1 MKKITSSLLLFTLVT
16 GMLATAFG
24 VFAADGAP
32 VAENLELCTYRAVSV
47 GGKLSATDSDGSVVS
62 YEITTPPGKGSVE
75 LGEDGSFVY
84 TPEEGKKGK
93 DYFGYKA
100 VDDQGNYSSE
110 ATVIIR
116 IQKQKTRT
124 TYSDMEGHPS
134 AWAAVMLAEES
145 IFTGQC
151 LAGEYVF
158 SPGTQVSRSEFLAMC
173 MKAAGTDILRDV
185 SSTGFA
191 DDEAISAWA
200 RPYIGTALSMGI
212 VEGYDEDGKGIVI
225 APDEPVSTLEAAV
238 ILDRVMDMTDAIA
251 VWHSFEES
259 VPAWAVQSVANLS
272 ARGVLPQGMKLSA
285 ETLTRAQ
292 AAEMICRSLLEKL
305 D

>member
-1 MKKITSSLLLFTLVT
+1 LLLTLVG

-32 VAENLELCTYRAVSV
+32 VAENLELSTYRAVAV
-47 GGKLSATDSDGSVVS
+47 GGRLSASDSDGSIVS
-62 YEITTPPGKGSVE
+62 FEITTPPGKGSVE
-75 LGEDGSFVY
+75 LGPDGSFIY
-84 TPEEGKKGK
+84 TPEAGKKGK

-100 VDDQGNYSSE
+100 VDNEGNYSSE

-124 TYSDMEGHPS
+124 TYSDMDSHPS
-134 AWAAVMLAEES
+134 AWAAVMLAEEG

-158 SPGTQVSRSEFLAMC
+158 APDTQVSRAEFLAMC
-173 MKAAGTDILRDV
+173 MKAADTELLRDV

-191 DDEAISAWA
+191 DDEATQAWA
-200 RPYIGTALSMGI
+200 RPYIGTALSLGIIEGYSSEGEGI
-212 VEGYDEDGKGIVI
+212 VFS
-225 APDEPVSTLEAAV
+225 PDEPVSALEAAV
-238 ILDRVMDMTDAIA
+238 MLDCVMDMSDAIA

-272 ARGVLPQGMKLSA
+272 ARGVLPYGMKLSA
-285 ETLTRAQ
+285 DSLTRAQ
-292 AAEMICRSLLEKL
+292 AAEMICRAMMEKL